1 MQKGLGPQMFAKM
14 AKMIPQL
21 TQSSDNDT
29 SHKKKKRNRQKTRRH
44 VGDTSTEMDS
54 SSSSDSP
61 APPPRKRGRRGAV
74 GKDKKGNQ
82 KMADLAKF
90 NPLRKRY
97 KRLSGKVSQQQHV
110 STHPDIVEC
119 AKQIQDMEGMC
130 ATPHLC
136 IIYLMCHVYTGSASA
151 LNRYR
156 LLEEKYDKYFTL
168 ARVLLATQ
176 TSN

>member
-119 AKQIQDMEGMC
+119 AKQIQDMEG
-130 ATPHLC
+130 A
-136 IIYLMCHVYTGSASA
+136 ASA
-151 LNRYR
+151 PNRHR

-168 ARVLLATQ
+168 AKVLLAAQ